1 MATQYVKAEAEGST
15 FIAASQRPDGS
26 WRKPRRVKDG
36 FVPQE
41 EVPLYEAKG
50 KQFAKGRD
58 TGLPPGLTAETWE
71 KMKQQQKMLA
81 KGKVERE
88 PEPERPV
95 QVRGKSEMAANDWTM
110 VASKSSKK
118 KKKKAVAN
126 GQEYGEVVVKMNNTS
141 ISTSNGKTATNENG
155 QPIATDPFKR
165 LKNLK
170 KKLADIE
177 KLKLKDL
184 STLDKDQIE
193 KINRY
198 EEVQEMIK
206 ELEHDID
213 LS

>member
-1 MATQYVKAEAEGST
+1 MATQHVKAEAEGPT

-41 EVPLYEAKG
+41 EIPLYEAKG
-50 KQFAKGRD
+50 KQFAKGRE
-58 TGLPPGLTAETWE
+58 TGLPPGLTAESWE
-71 KMKQQQKMLA
+71 RMKQQQKMLA
-81 KGKVERE
+81 KGKVVRE

-95 QVRGKSEMAANDWTM
+95 QVRSISEVIANDWTT

-118 KKKKAVAN
+118 KKKKAVEN
-126 GQEYGEVVVKMNNTS
+126 GVEYEEVVVKLKSTS
-141 ISTSNGKTATNENG
+141 ISSNGKMATNEHG
-155 QPIATDPFKR
+155 QPIVTDPFKR

-177 KLKLKDL
+177 KLRLKDK

-198 EEVQEMIK
+198 DEVQEMIK